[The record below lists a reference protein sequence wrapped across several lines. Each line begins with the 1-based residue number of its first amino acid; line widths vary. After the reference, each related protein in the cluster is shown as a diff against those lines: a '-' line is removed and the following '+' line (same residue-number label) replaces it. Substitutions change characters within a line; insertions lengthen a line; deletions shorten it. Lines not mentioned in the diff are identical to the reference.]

1 MRKSI
6 ILIEDSD
13 FESWTFKDDDFLWI
27 HLIDRGLTFDMSKD
41 DFEKFYQR
49 IKKTRQNLKEKKL

>member
-6 ILIEDSD
+6 ILIKDSD

>member
-49 IKKTRQNLKEKKL
+49 IKKSRQKLKEEKL